1 MMHSDDSEARP
12 GRTPGNESPHETPW
26 IETVPED
33 EADGELVNC
42 YRRLGHP
49 IAHILLS
56 ISVNPAVL
64 RTHYALYRAIMF
76 GPSPLTRTQREV
88 VATVVSLLNQCHR
101 RIHHHGEA
109 LRQVQRGDPTLLRA
123 LVDGFRSAPVSPA
136 ERVMLQYV
144 EWMTSEPRSI
154 AESDVRSLRVGGWDD
169 RAIHDMSQ
177 VISYFNYLNRLAD
190 GLGVSPE
197 AEWSPSWPD

>member
-1 MMHSDDSEARP
+1 
-12 GRTPGNESPHETPW
+12 
-26 IETVPED
+26 
-33 EADGELVNC
+33 
-42 YRRLGHP
+42 
-49 IAHILLS
+49 
-56 ISVNPAVL
+56 
-64 RTHYALYRAIMF
+64 MF
-76 GPSPLTRTQREV
+76 GPSPLTWTQREV
-88 VATVVSLLNQCHR
+88 VTTVVSLLNQCHR

-123 LVDGFRSAPVSPA
+123 LVDGFRLAPVSPA
-136 ERVMLQYV
+136 ERAMLQYV
-144 EWMTSEPRSI
+144 ERMTSEPRSI

-190 GLGVSPE
+190 GFGVSPE